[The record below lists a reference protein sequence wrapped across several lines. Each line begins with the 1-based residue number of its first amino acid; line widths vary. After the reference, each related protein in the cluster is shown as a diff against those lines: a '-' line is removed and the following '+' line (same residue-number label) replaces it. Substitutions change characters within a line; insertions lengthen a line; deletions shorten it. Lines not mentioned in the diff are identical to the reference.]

1 MSLKK
6 QITKTESIRTVKPA
20 KILIIEDDR
29 FMRKIYANKLRREG
43 FNVIEAIQGEEGWH
57 KIVYE
62 KPDLVLLDLV
72 LPMKNGFEVLADMKR
87 DKTAKK
93 IQVIILSN
101 LSQSPDIQRGLELG
115 ADDYLVKTAV
125 SLSEIVEKVKEV
137 LAKKQK
143 K

>member
-1 MSLKK
+1 MVLQKKTLKIK
-6 QITKTESIRTVKPA
+6 SPPIIKAA

-43 FNVIEAIQGEEGWH
+43 FNVIEAVQGEEGWH

-62 KPDLVLLDLV
+62 KPALILLDLV
-72 LPMKNGFEVLADMKR
+72 LPVKNGFEVLADIKR
-87 DKTAKK
+87 NKTTKK
-93 IQVIILSN
+93 IPVIILSN

-125 SLSEIVEKVKEV
+125 SLSEIAAKVKEV
-137 LAKKQK
+137 LAKHQN
-143 K
+143 